1 MPMYAYLLC
10 VCICC
15 STISLN
21 VTIGSNAIKPPF
33 DWWDDEATKS
43 LLIGFLSMVKHT
55 HSIFPLISFLGNL
68 LLYS

>member
-43 LLIGFLSMVKHT
+43 LLIGFFKHGKAYT
-55 HSIFPLISFLGNL
+55 FYFFIDFVFG
-68 LLYS
+68 